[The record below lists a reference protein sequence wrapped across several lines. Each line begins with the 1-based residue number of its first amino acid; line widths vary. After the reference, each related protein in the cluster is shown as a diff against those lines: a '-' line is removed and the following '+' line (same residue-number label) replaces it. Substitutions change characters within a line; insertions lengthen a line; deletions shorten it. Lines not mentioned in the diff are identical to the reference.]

1 MHFIFRITDI
11 TQYYLFNSIYS
22 ITMKTITIYPLR
34 DYVKISISHVTKK
47 FDGENNYML
56 HDAKFY
62 NLLTGKRIKL
72 GSFNIA
78 EHQFLQV
85 KRDRCDNNHPNLFDS
100 NQGPHTIY
108 VQWNFIQ
115 AVMHNIIG
123 YNSITSEEQTY
134 YKERL
139 HALVKTE
146 EDEQE

>member
-1 MHFIFRITDI
+1 
-11 TQYYLFNSIYS
+11 
-22 ITMKTITIYPLR
+22 MKTITIYPLR

-85 KRDRCDNNHPNLFDS
+85 KRDRCDNNHP
-100 NQGPHTIY
+100 IY
-108 VQWNFIQ
+108 LTLTKDHIQ
-115 AVMHNIIG
+115 YMFNGI
-123 YNSITSEEQTY
+123 SFKLLCITSLATTVSHP
-134 YKERL
+134 KNKRTTKNVFMPL
-139 HALVKTE
+139 
-146 EDEQE
+146 